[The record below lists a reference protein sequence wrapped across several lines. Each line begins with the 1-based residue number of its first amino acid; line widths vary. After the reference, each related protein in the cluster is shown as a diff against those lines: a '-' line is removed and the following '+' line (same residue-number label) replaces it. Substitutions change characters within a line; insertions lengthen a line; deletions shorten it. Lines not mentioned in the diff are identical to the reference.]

1 MTRLTGNELLLPIP
15 RLRSRPSCGVVVS
28 ISSYKTQAG
37 HADVPL
43 VAWFGI
49 PLGIATSL
57 GLSAVALAHG
67 TSTPIITLTADEV
80 SAGLPAVKGMPL
92 SNSFRAFS

>member
-1 MTRLTGNELLLPIP
+1 MVLCLMTRLTGNELLLPIP
-15 RLRSRPSCGVVVS
+15 RLRSR
-28 ISSYKTQAG
+28 
-37 HADVPL
+37 PL

>member
-1 MTRLTGNELLLPIP
+1 M
-15 RLRSRPSCGVVVS
+15 VVS
-28 ISSYKTQAG
+28 TFSYKVQA
-37 HADVPL
+37 HHIDAPL

-80 SAGLPAVKGMPL
+80 SAGLPAVKGMSL
-92 SNSFRAFS
+92 SKQF

>member
-1 MTRLTGNELLLPIP
+1 MVLCLMTRLTGNELLLPIP
-15 RLRSRPSCGVVVS
+15 RLRSRPS
-28 ISSYKTQAG
+28 
-37 HADVPL
+37 L

>member
-1 MTRLTGNELLLPIP
+1 MWGGSEYI
-15 RLRSRPSCGVVVS
+15 
-28 ISSYKTQAG
+28 SYKTQAD
-37 HADVPL
+37 HTDVSL

-67 TSTPIITLTADEV
+67 TSTPIITLTPDEV
-80 SAGLPAVKGMPL
+80 SAGLPAVKGMSL
-92 SNSFRAFS
+92 SSNSIRASS